1 MQFFYYLYLVVVHI
15 HSQQIKVMKLKAY
28 LQLQKSEIP
37 SQYPIDNLSSIETLN
52 LFDTSTIITG
62 TGTTGDTTIVGGGI
76 NIGIIT
82 MDTLITV
89 SIIMAVIIAHLLDRK
104 FNRETFPYQE

>member
-1 MQFFYYLYLVVVHI
+1 MILLEKGMITIQDL
-15 HSQQIKVMKLKAY
+15 
-28 LQLQKSEIP
+28 
-37 SQYPIDNLSSIETLN
+37 T
-52 LFDTSTIITG
+52 TTIIG

>member
-1 MQFFYYLYLVVVHI
+1 MILLEKGMITTQDL
-15 HSQQIKVMKLKAY
+15 
-28 LQLQKSEIP
+28 
-37 SQYPIDNLSSIETLN
+37 T
-52 LFDTSTIITG
+52 TTIIG

-76 NIGIIT
+76 NIGITI

-104 FNRETFPYQE
+104 FNRGTFPYQE